1 MLCSSKIIRG
11 LAVECEKAH
20 PLEIRHKFHRE
31 VPETNF
37 SREELAGEMLN
48 EAQNKLVVAEAEA
61 RAIVDTAT
69 AEAADIIR
77 SAMEDA
83 RREAVEIKRE
93 ARESGFQEGRKEA
106 LAKATVEANAIK
118 EQARSVL
125 RQAEEIRR
133 QTFDSLEDEI
143 IILAN
148 DMAGKILF
156 AELRQNPEII
166 MGVAREAVEM
176 LKNRDEVVLYVNP
189 SETAIIEKRVDE
201 LKTLLP
207 PKAVLH
213 IISDAGVSP
222 GGVVAETRHGRVD
235 ANIGT
240 RWQALMQA
248 LKGEEQ

>member
-1 MLCSSKIIRG
+1 MLSSSKIIRG
-11 LAVECEKAH
+11 QAVEGEKTY

-31 VPETNF
+31 ETETGI
-37 SREELAGEMLN
+37 SREELIEEMLN
-48 EAQNKLVVAEAEA
+48 EAQNKLLKAEAES
-61 RAIVDTAT
+61 RAIFDSAT

-77 SAMEDA
+77 NAMEDA
-83 RREAVEIKRE
+83 RREAEEIKRE

-106 LAKATVEANAIK
+106 LAKATAEANDIK
-118 EQARSVL
+118 DQARSVL
-125 RQAEEIRR
+125 RQSEEIRR
-133 QTFDSLEDEI
+133 RTLDSLEDEI
-143 IILAN
+143 IDLAK

-166 MGVAREAVEM
+166 LAVAGEAVEM

-201 LKTLLP
+201 LKNLIP
-207 PKAVLH
+207 PKAALH

-222 GGVVAETRHGRVD
+222 GGIVAETRHGRVD

-248 LKGEEQ
+248 LKGEEP